1 MKVDEIARIMQLY
14 IMQNAYLGSSEN
26 NEVSSMFSVVLDKI
40 IENMSKSEYVNDNT
54 KNDYTKDIDKNINDA
69 IKKVSEKYNIED
81 KLITAVI
88 DVESSFNYKA
98 VSKAGAQGL
107 MQLMPSTQRELG
119 VKNPFDVLDNIE
131 GGTRYLRGLLDVF
144 NGNKQL
150 ALAAYN
156 GGLGRMKRLGVDTVE
171 EIEKMP
177 KETQEYVRK
186 VMDLYQK

>member
-40 IENMSKSEYVNDNT
+40 IENMSKSEDVNDNT

-88 DVESSFNYKA
+88 DVESSFNYKT

-119 VKNPFDVLDNIE
+119 VKIPLM
-131 GGTRYLRGLLDVF
+131 YLIIS
-144 NGNKQL
+144 K
-150 ALAAYN
+150 
-156 GGLGRMKRLGVDTVE
+156 GVQD
-171 EIEKMP
+171 I
-177 KETQEYVRK
+177 
-186 VMDLYQK
+186 